1 MSDNSPNSKSD
12 EYHDKVKILR
22 KLRKDCIDKIKI
34 YKKKFK
40 KLKRI
45 DDAIDMMTATFTGV
59 SISLTIT
66 GMTFPPLLIASA
78 TTSGFAFIIDRVQ
91 DKYNFKSKYTQHNL
105 TINQYNNLAREI
117 LTVLTKNNLTPDEYH
132 NYIVEITDKISLI
145 EDTAII
151 I

>member
-1 MSDNSPNSKSD
+1 MSVNSNNSND
-12 EYHDKVKILR
+12 DYNDKVKVLR
-22 KLRKDCIDKIKI
+22 QLRKDCIQKIKK

-40 KLKRI
+40 ILKRI
-45 DDAIDMMTATFTGV
+45 DDIIDMSTATLTGI

-66 GMTFPPLLIASA
+66 GMTIPPLLIASA
-78 TTSGFAFIIDRVQ
+78 TTSGVAFVIDRIQ
-91 DKYNFKSKYTQHNL
+91 DKYNLKSKYTQHNL
-105 TINQYNNLAREI
+105 TINQYNNLSREI
-117 LTVLTKNNLTPDEYH
+117 LAVLTKNNLSPSEYH